1 MVLTEVSVGHI
12 LESCTLLSLDSLIG
26 TDSKGENKTL
36 PSLQHETKALFL
48 CVWNTMIRWILI

>member
-12 LESCTLLSLDSLIG
+12 LESCMPLLLDSLIG

-36 PSLQHETKALFL
+36 PSLQHETKAVFFV
-48 CVWNTMIRWILI
+48 CGIQ